1 MPLDDLLAASLRVV
15 GALFVALGVWIFTTP
30 SAEPDD
36 KFEDYVFDH
45 VDAVRDL
52 FDDARDRLMR
62 DDVATIDERVFR
74 HAEVIFGSK
83 YYVYREY
90 GHDERF
96 SPLLTLAT
104 RHQH

>member
-62 DDVATIDERVFR
+62 DDVATIDERVCR
-74 HAEVIFGSK
+74 HAEVRSEEHTSELQSLMRISYAVCCLK
-83 YYVYREY
+83 IKK
-90 GHDERF
+90 
-96 SPLLTLAT
+96 
-104 RHQH
+104 